1 MASTLPHSQADIVA
15 QLLIRDS
22 IGADPDVSPL
32 GSWPVYVSG
41 EPNTPDNCLTVYDT
55 AGVDDGS
62 SMIDGEL
69 FAHEGIQVR
78 VRAKDH
84 RTGWTKADA
93 IQTWM
98 AESVYDEIT
107 TVAGADGSTTYLVHN
122 FSRIGRV
129 LALGKDAPT
138 SKRSLFTVNAL
149 VTVKVDE

>member
-1 MASTLPHSQADIVA
+1 MPNTLSHSPADIVA

-32 GSWPVYVSG
+32 GSWPVYVGG

-55 AGVDDGS
+55 AGSDDGS

-69 FAHEGIQVR
+69 FGHSGVQIR
-78 VRAKDH
+78 IRAKDH

-93 IQTWM
+93 LQTHL
-98 AESVYDEIT
+98 AEGVLDEIV
-107 TVAGADGSTTYLVHN
+107 TVQSTTYLVHC
-122 FSRIGRV
+122 FARIGDV

-149 VTVKVDE
+149 VSVKVDD